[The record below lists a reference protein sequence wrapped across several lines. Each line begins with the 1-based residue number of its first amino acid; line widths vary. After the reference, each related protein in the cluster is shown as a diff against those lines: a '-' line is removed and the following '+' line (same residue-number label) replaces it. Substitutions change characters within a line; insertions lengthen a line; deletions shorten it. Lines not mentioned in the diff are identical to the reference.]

1 MQSSMKLHYFCDVF
15 VSMKH
20 RITENGKC
28 VEFRDVIEAVAIH
41 ECRHGCVVKL
51 ANQITYT

>member
-1 MQSSMKLHYFCDVF
+1 MCKELNLSLFDVL

-20 RITENGKC
+20 RITENSEC

-41 ECRHGCVVKL
+41 ECRRGCVVKL
-51 ANQITYT
+51 PNQITYI